1 MDVKAIR
8 SDADYRA
15 MLAQVSD
22 LIDLDPAPDTP
33 EGERLEV
40 LSTLVEAWE
49 AEHYPIEA
57 PEPVDALKLHM
68 ERSGMSVADLV
79 PYIGPR
85 HRVYEV
91 LAGSR
96 PLTMPMI
103 RRLLTLGIP
112 ASSLVGKPQAIKEVE
127 AA

>member
-22 LIDLDPAPDTP
+22 LIDLDPAPETP

-40 LSTLVEAWE
+40 LSTLVAAWE
-49 AEHYPIEA
+49 AEHYPVEA
-57 PEPVDALKLHM
+57 PDPVDALKFHM
-68 ERSGMSVADLV
+68 ERTGMNVGDLV

-91 LAGSR
+91 LNGTR

-112 ASSLVGKPQAIKEVE
+112 ASSLVGKPQPVE
-127 AA
+127 EFAAG

>member
-1 MDVKAIR
+1 MEVRAIR

-15 MLAQVSD
+15 MLARVSA

-33 EGERLEV
+33 EGEALEV
-40 LSTLVEAWE
+40 LGTLVQAYEAQHWPVSPPD
-49 AEHYPIEA
+49 PIEA
-57 PEPVDALKLHM
+57 IKFHM
-68 ERSGMSVADLV
+68 DQAGLSVADMV

-85 HRVYEV
+85 NRVYDV
-91 LAGSR
+91 LGGKR

-112 ASSLVGKPQAIKEVE
+112 ASSLVGQPLPVG
-127 AA
+127 

>member
-1 MDVKAIR
+1 MNVRAIR
-8 SDADYRA
+8 SDADCRA

-22 LIDLDPAPDTP
+22 LIDLDPAPETP

-40 LSTLVEAWE
+40 LSPLVEAWE
-49 AEHYPIEA
+49 SEHYPIEA
-57 PEPVDALKLHM
+57 PEPVQALKLHM
-68 ERSGMSVADLV
+68 ERTGMSVADLV

-103 RRLLTLGIP
+103 RRLLSLGIP
-112 ASSLVGKPQAIKEVE
+112 ASSLVGKPEPVKDL
-127 AA
+127 AAA

>member
-8 SDADYRA
+8 SEADYRA

-22 LIDLDPAPDTP
+22 LIDLDPAPETA

-49 AEHYPIEA
+49 AGHYPIEA
-57 PEPVDALKLHM
+57 PEPVDALKFHM
-68 ERSGMSVADLV
+68 ERTGMTVADLV

-112 ASSLVGKPQAIKEVE
+112 ASSLVGKPQPVE
-127 AA
+127 ASVTA

>member
-1 MDVKAIR
+1 MEVRAIR
-8 SDADYRA
+8 SDVDYRA
-15 MLAQVSD
+15 ALASVSE
-22 LIDLDPAPDTP
+22 LVDLDPAPDTP

-40 LSTLVEAWE
+40 IATLVQAYEAQ
-49 AEHYPIEA
+49 HYPIAPPDPIEA
-57 PEPVDALKLHM
+57 IKFRMDQDGL
-68 ERSGMSVADLV
+68 SVADMV

-91 LAGSR
+91 LNGKR
-96 PLTMPMI
+96 PLTLHMI

-112 ASSLVGKPQAIKEVE
+112 ATSLVGKPEPV